1 MATLFEQYVAEER
14 MEAGIEARIEEE
26 KKGIK
31 NMAEIYYKFNQDV
44 YTAKE
49 AIKEKY
55 TNVEEEL
62 IDDIIDAVYRYN
74 E

>member
-31 NMAEIYYKFNQDV
+31 NMAEIYNKFNQDV

-62 IDDIIDAVYRYN
+62 IDDIINAVYRSN

>member
-1 MATLFEQYVAEER
+1 
-14 MEAGIEARIEEE
+14 MEARKETSIEEE

-31 NMAEIYYKFNQDV
+31 NIAEICNKFNQDISI
-44 YTAKE
+44 AKE

-55 TNVEEEL
+55 PSVEEEL
-62 IDDIIDAVYRYN
+62 IDDIIDAVYRYK